1 MRMIGRIDARIGRVY
16 QRIGRIDARRGRV
29 YQRIGRIDAR
39 LGRIDQRLGRVYRI
53 VRWNAGRHGQR
64 AQQKQARN
72 DFHVKRCG
80 LCIVMI

>member
-29 YQRIGRIDAR
+29 YQRIGRVYQRI
-39 LGRIDQRLGRVYRI
+39 GRIYRI

>member
-1 MRMIGRIDARIGRVY
+1 MIGCIYQCIGRID
-16 QRIGRIDARRGRV
+16 QRIGC
-29 YQRIGRIDAR
+29 IDAR
-39 LGRIDQRLGRVYRI
+39 LGCIDQRIGRVYRI

-72 DFHVKRCG
+72 EFHVRRGG